1 MREKMNNKPYI
12 YFDEDCYEE
21 YPTLPEKVNAF
32 KIDMQDSIY
41 VEIPR
46 LSTVLERLEKNGF
59 EFHLHYFDDFDFEG
73 QKEEEKAFYE
83 CSMEYLELKE
93 LAEEF
98 LKEGSEN
105 HDHLNILDMV
115 NKIFSYYPKD
125 EYEKVCSMYHR
136 LYKH

>member
-1 MREKMNNKPYI
+1 MREKMNNKPYT
-12 YFDEDCYEE
+12 YFYEDCYKE
-21 YPTLPEKVNAF
+21 YSSLPEKVNAF

-105 HDHLNILDMV
+105 YDHLNILDMV

>member
-1 MREKMNNKPYI
+1 MNNKPYT
-12 YFDEDCYEE
+12 YFYEDCYKE
-21 YPTLPEKVNAF
+21 YSSLPEKVNAF

-73 QKEEEKAFYE
+73 QKEEKAFYE

-105 HDHLNILDMV
+105 YDHLNILDMV

>member
-1 MREKMNNKPYI
+1 MKNKPYI
-12 YFDEDCYEE
+12 FFYEKD
-21 YPTLPEKVNAF
+21 YKQYKSLQEKINAF
-32 KIDMQDSIY
+32 KIKAQDFIY
-41 VEIPR
+41 GEVAQ
-46 LSTVLERLEKNGF
+46 LHFYLEDLEENGF
-59 EFHLHYFDDFDFEG
+59 NAYLRAFDDFDFEG